1 MGPCSSQQRKPAKL
15 PIAGKNSGAQAGADE
30 FKVGPDIFVT
40 LKQGSISNF
49 YKIEKSLGS
58 GAFGEVRLVIHKSS
72 GCRRAMKQIR
82 KDKIIKDDEENMFS
96 EVNTLKELDHPNIV
110 KLHELFQDTKNYYL
124 ITEFLEGGELFQ
136 KITEM
141 KYFTEKMAADIMKQI
156 LGGVVHCHEKKIVH
170 RDLKPENILFENKKQ
185 NSNLKI
191 IDFGTSKKVESNQN
205 LTKRLG
211 TPYYIAPEVLKRNY
225 NEKCDVWSCGV
236 ILYIMLCG
244 YPPFG
249 GQDQEILQNIEIG
262 KYEFDPEDW
271 NKISEEAKNLIKKM
285 LTKDYTQR
293 ISAQEAFND
302 PWIQKNAP
310 NAPIDFKAIK
320 NLSTFF
326 GKNKVRAALMQ
337 FISTNLMTNAE
348 KEGLLNEFKKIDK
361 DGNGQ
366 ISKDE
371 LLQVYLK
378 QYDEIKAKQMVDDIF
393 DKVDTNKSGFVDFTE
408 FITSAANEEK
418 LLNKQ
423 RLQQAFNMF
432 DTNGDGQISR
442 DELQE
447 IMGGI
452 DDNLWKEILSMCDSD
467 GDGQI
472 SQQEFIEFLVKKYE

>member
-1 MGPCSSQQRKPAKL
+1 MGPCSSQQRKPGKYLDGGQKPGPNAK
-15 PIAGKNSGAQAGADE
+15 PDE
-30 FKVGPDIFVT
+30 FKVGPDIFIT

-82 KDKIIKDDEENMFS
+82 KDKIIKDDEESMFS

-110 KLHELFQDTKNYYL
+110 KLHELFQDQKNYYL
-124 ITEFLEGGELFQ
+124 ITEFLEGGELFE

-141 KYFTEKMAADIMKQI
+141 KFFTEKMAADIMKQI

-170 RDLKPENILFENKKQ
+170 RDLKPENILFENKKP

-191 IDFGTSKKVESNQN
+191 IDFGTSKKVENNQN

-249 GQDQEILQNIEIG
+249 GPDQEILQNIEIG

-271 NKISEEAKNLIKKM
+271 CKISDEAKNLIKKM
-285 LTKDYTQR
+285 LTKDYTLR

-310 NAPIDFKAIK
+310 NAPIDFKAIN
-320 NLSTFF
+320 NLSSFF

-348 KEGLLNEFKKIDK
+348 KEELLNEFKKIDK

-366 ISKDE
+366 ISKEE

-393 DKVDTNKSGFVDFTE
+393 DKVDMNKSGFVDFTE

-418 LLNKQ
+418 LLSKQ
-423 RLQQAFNMF
+423 RLQQAFNIF
-432 DTNGDGQISR
+432 DTNGDGQISKE
-442 DELQE
+442 ELQE
-447 IMGGI
+447 IMGM
-452 DDNLWKEILSMCDSD
+452 DDNIWKEILEMCDSNQ
-467 GDGQI
+467 DGQI
-472 SQQEFIEFLVKKYE
+472 SLEEFFEFLLKKYQ